1 MYIYIKELI
10 RQKQTAF
17 DDDEGVIK
25 LFDYDFFQTDKIHR
39 NLINSEPLCNPS
51 EW

>member
-1 MYIYIKELI
+1 MYIYKGINQTE
-10 RQKQTAF
+10 TAF